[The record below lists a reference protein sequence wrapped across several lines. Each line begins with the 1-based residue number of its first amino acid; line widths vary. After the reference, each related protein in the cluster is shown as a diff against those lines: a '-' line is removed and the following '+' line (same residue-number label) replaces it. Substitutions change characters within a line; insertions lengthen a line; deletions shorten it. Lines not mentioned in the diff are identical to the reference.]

1 MLHWNRLGS
10 EGKRLATPTASRY
23 SFTASPVGEKP
34 NPPPLLRF
42 VPESR
47 APTLAFVGKPLP
59 IFDYAHRDVY
69 SAHHSGGPTGCRNR
83 SHSLLEPTAT
93 PVTELL
99 VRWRS
104 GDEDAL
110 QALMPLVYDEMR
122 RLAHRYLRRERP
134 GHTLQSTALVHEA
147 FVRLTG
153 NAPPQWEDRA
163 HFFGIAAH
171 RMRQILVEYARSR
184 NAGKRGG
191 AAIKLAIDSVDV
203 PGQSPGLDIVAL
215 DDALNDLARFDPQQ
229 SRVVELR
236 FFSGLSIEDTAEVL
250 GISESTVKRDWN
262 TARVWLFRE
271 LDRTSS
277 T

>member
-1 MLHWNRLGS
+1 M
-10 EGKRLATPTASRY
+10 
-23 SFTASPVGEKP
+23 
-34 NPPPLLRF
+34 
-42 VPESR
+42 
-47 APTLAFVGKPLP
+47 
-59 IFDYAHRDVY
+59 Y
-69 SAHHSGGPTGCRNR
+69 SAHHSELTFGMPTP
-83 SHSLLEPTAT
+83 EPVPLPDPIST

-104 GDEDAL
+104 GDGDAL

-163 HFFGIAAH
+163 HFGIAAH
-171 RMRQILVEYARSR
+171 LMRQILVEYARSR
-184 NAGKRGG
+184 KADKRGG
-191 AAIKLAIDSVDV
+191 AMVKLAIDSVAELSAKLD
-203 PGQSPGLDIVAL
+203 LDIVAL
-215 DDALNDLARFDPQQ
+215 DDALKDLARIDPQQ

-236 FFSGLSIEDTAEVL
+236 FFSGLSIEDTAEVM

-262 TARVWLFRE
+262 TATVWLYRE
-271 LDRTSS
+271 LDRTASA
-277 T
+277 